1 MTNLYELKLG
11 SETLEALQ
19 VVLEAIDKFPD
30 EINKLDLSKF
40 TTIADKTEALA
51 NDVYA
56 QKASINS
63 IKNEFEQEGLEFRA
77 EFQKSKLDLLSIKNE
92 KDFIEQKSQE
102 FKSVITQLSNL
113 RAEIGDISLKNIIDN
128 VISGNAQNYFET
140 SLDTLLDRAKYQ
152 EFITKAKTLY
162 DNYKDEL
169 DSLSSG
175 ATSDILNLK
184 NNASASLG
192 LVAQD
197 AKTELTAQISNAKN
211 ALSLQEANTKEII
224 NTLKNDVFNAADEK
238 RELVNKSILEANA
251 VINKVIDTSYLE
263 QVQQVVNVGAWERVL
278 LNINLLDITFI
289 KATNMAYERDTTN
302 IRNEVALMMQEA
314 QVYLVEISK
323 LKADSKEFLERS
335 VSAASVAEWNSY
347 LEVI

>member
-40 TTIADKTEALA
+40 TTIANKTEALA

-56 QKASINS
+56 QKDSINS
-63 IKNEFEQEGLEFRA
+63 IKNEFEQEGLEFKA

-92 KDFIEQKSQE
+92 KEFIEQKSTE
-102 FKSVITQLSNL
+102 FKTVLNELRNL
-113 RAEIGDISLKNIIDN
+113 KNEIGDISLKNIIDN

-140 SLDTLLDRAKYQ
+140 SLNTLLDRAKYKD
-152 EFITKAKTLY
+152 FISKAESLY
-162 DNYKDEL
+162 YNYKDEL
-169 DSLSSG
+169 ESLSSG
-175 ATSDILNLK
+175 ATSAILNLK
-184 NNASASLG
+184 NSASASLSE
-192 LVAQD
+192 VALSSKND
-197 AKTELTAQISNAKN
+197 ITSSVISAKTELKTLETTIKSGV
-211 ALSLQEANTKEII
+211 ID
-224 NTLKNDVFNAADEK
+224 LKNDVFNAADEK

-251 VINKVIDTSYLE
+251 VINRVTDASYLE

-302 IRNEVALMMQEA
+302 IRNEVALMMQE
-314 QVYLVEISK
+314 VESDRVEIAK